1 MKLPWA
7 SASRRGGRAW
17 TRAPARRRRFRTALA
32 RRRAALPGSL
42 RERRLDRARARLPRA
57 RRGDAPRCSR
67 SRGLLIAAAFWL
79 ARRGLGP
86 RTFFGLVLA
95 VSFLEELLAG
105 SLVVFS
111 RPPGAFAL
119 APLPLLRALFHAIT
133 FGAGPQ
139 LPHLALAHGFGLL
152 AALALRPRWSTP
164 GSSGSSCRRW

>member
-1 MKLPWA
+1 MKASLGQRIEAWGESLDTSPRVVAGFVRLALADVPLFLALFA
-7 SASRRGGRAW
+7 SAAWIAPVRAFLGLDVG
-17 TRAPARRRRFRTALA
+17 PP
-32 RRRAALPGSL
+32 AALL
-42 RERRLDRARARLPRA
+42 AL
-57 RRGDAPRCSR
+57 

-79 ARRGLGP
+79 ARRGLGT

-152 AALALRPRWSTP
+152 AALALRPRVEHA
-164 GSSGSSCRRW
+164 